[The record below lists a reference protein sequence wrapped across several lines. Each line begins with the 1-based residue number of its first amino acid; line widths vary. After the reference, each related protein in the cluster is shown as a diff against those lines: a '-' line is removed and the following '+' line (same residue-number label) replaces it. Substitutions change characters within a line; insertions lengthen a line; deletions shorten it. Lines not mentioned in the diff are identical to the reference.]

1 MIILGLDTS
10 TLTASVAVVRDG
22 DVVAAVDVATRAHGD
37 VLLAAIDEVVRAAGM
52 TAANLDAI
60 ATGAGPG
67 SFTGLRIGMA
77 TAKGIAFAAGRPLY
91 VISSLAA
98 LAADAA
104 DAGAA
109 GAAGADGIGPDTL
122 IVPALDARRGEVY
135 VGFYRGGTAVAPERV
150 LAPGALIEA
159 IAGVRGDT
167 PTAAVIVGDA
177 VRVYALAAQPGPG
190 IASRG
195 ELRETPSGAA
205 VARLA
210 SIGTHRDALTD
221 GAPQYIR
228 QAEAE
233 ILYPNGVPGAL
244 RRR

>member
-1 MIILGLDTS
+1 MVILGLDTS

-22 DVVAAVDVATRAHGD
+22 AVVAAADVATRAHGD
-37 VLLAAIDEVVRAAGM
+37 VLLTAIDEVVRAAGM
-52 TAANLDAI
+52 TAASLDAI
-60 ATGAGPG
+60 AAGAGPG

-104 DAGAA
+104 DAV
-109 GAAGADGIGPDTL
+109 GPDAL
-122 IVPALDARRGEVY
+122 IVPALDARRGEIY
-135 VGFYRGGTAVAPERV
+135 AGFYRGGVALAPERV
-150 LAPGALIEA
+150 LAPGALVEA

-177 VRVYALAAQPGPG
+177 VRVYALAPEPGPG
-190 IASRG
+190 ITSRG

-210 SIGTHRDALTD
+210 SAGTHRDALTD

>member
-1 MIILGLDTS
+1 MVILGLDTS

-52 TAANLDAI
+52 TAASLDAI
-60 ATGAGPG
+60 AAGAGPG

-77 TAKGIAFAAGRPLY
+77 TAKGIAFATGRPLY

-104 DAGAA
+104 AAA
-109 GAAGADGIGPDTL
+109 GVGADML
-122 IVPALDARRGEVY
+122 IVPALDARRGEIY
-135 VGFYRGGTAVAPERV
+135 AGFYRGGAAVAPERV
-150 LAPGALIEA
+150 LAPGALVEA

-177 VRVYALAAQPGPG
+177 VRVYALAAEPGPG

-210 SIGTHRDALTD
+210 SIGTHRDAVTD